1 MKYPATT
8 LLFLC
13 LLLPAAGN
21 ANNETKPKQDP
32 AQAVNQPP
40 AADKAPATPASTPSR
55 GQLLYEN
62 HCTKCHESLVH
73 IRANR
78 KSKSISDVQGWVSN
92 WQVHE
97 KLQWSTKD
105 INDVTE
111 YLIDQYYKFK

>member
-13 LLLPAAGN
+13 LLLPAPGS
-21 ANNETKPKQDP
+21 ANNEIKPEKAP
-32 AQAVNQPP
+32 AEAVNQPP
-40 AADKAPATPASTPSR
+40 AADKAPTTPTPAASR

-62 HCTKCHESLVH
+62 HCMKCHESQVH

-78 KSKSISDVQGWVSN
+78 KSTSIGDVQGWVSK

-97 KLQWSTKD
+97 KLQWSAKD

-111 YLIDQYYKFK
+111 YLVDQYYKFK